1 MALTLADEA
10 DRKIIRDA
18 LDDTVIVEAAAGTG
32 KTTELVLRILNVL
45 ASGRARIEQIVAVT
59 FTEKAAGE
67 LKLRIRKDLESL
79 RQRSVDHDPQAN
91 LTDAIRRLEEAHVS

>member
-1 MALTLADEA
+1 MKPALTDHR
-10 DRKIIRDA
+10 DRRMIEDA

-32 KTTELVLRILNVL
+32 KTTELVRRILNVL

-67 LKLRIRKDLESL
+67 LKLRIRKDLESR
-79 RQRSVDHDPQAN
+79 RQESADARVQAL
-91 LTDAIRRLEEAHVS
+91 LTDAIQRLEE